1 MTIQAS
7 VTTQQ
12 ITAAVS
18 GGTVAASVPAAAAV
32 QAAVTGGLGPQGPA
46 GTDGGLID
54 GLADVEVAAAAD
66 GQILRY
72 DAQAGQWKNQAAEIN
87 GGNF

>member
-18 GGTVAASVPAAAAV
+18 GGTVAASVPAAASV
-32 QAAVTGGLGPQGPA
+32 QAAITGGIGPQGPA

-72 DAQAGQWKNQAAEIN
+72 DAQAAQWKNQTAQIN

>member
-32 QAAVTGGLGPQGPA
+32 QTAVTGGLGPQGPA
-46 GTDGGLID
+46 GSDGGLID
-54 GLADVEVAAAAD
+54 DLADVQVAAASD
-66 GQILRY
+66 SQVLRY
-72 DAQAGQWKNQAAEIN
+72 DAQAGQWKNQTLTVN